1 MNKYK
6 RYIPIIAAILIAL
19 GERQGRASGQEQ
31 GGKKPDGKGRFHPV

>member
-19 GERQGRASGQEQ
+19 GV
-31 GGKKPDGKGRFHPV
+31 GGEGKIKDILQ